1 MDSRDA
7 VQRLYRL
14 YPLLGMR
21 LITAILA
28 RNESDRYLRR
38 VLERASDFSDAI
50 LVLDDGSTDD
60 TVSLAKS
67 FLKAVVKQRKSEG
80 FWGKDET
87 PARAEL
93 WERAVK
99 LAQGGW
105 ILFCDADQLL
115 MGDPRPYCYSWEV
128 GIWSFPL
135 ADCWDSEDQMRVDG
149 PWAYGASTPRPWM
162 VNTATLKDFKPEW
175 ARHGLHV
182 GHLPSNLLLPDMHAP
197 TLWWRHLS
205 YVQRDDRLQKH
216 RRYTEA
222 GHLLSEQEMAHAAS
236 VAD

>member
-1 MDSRDA
+1 
-7 VQRLYRL
+7 
-14 YPLLGMR
+14 MR
-21 LITAILA
+21 LITALLV
-28 RNESDRYLRR
+28 RNEADRYLRR
-38 VLERASDFSDAI
+38 VLERSSEFSDAI

-60 TVSLAKS
+60 SVELAKS
-67 FLKAVVKQRKSEG
+67 FLKATVKRRQSDG

-115 MGDPRPYCYSWEV
+115 VGDPRPYCYSWEV
-128 GIWSFPL
+128 GIWAFPL

-149 PWAYGASTPRPWM
+149 PWQYGPQTPRPWLI
-162 VNTATLKDFKPEW
+162 NTKPFGPDFKPQWE
-175 ARHGLHV
+175 RHGLHV
-182 GHLPSNLLLPDMHAP
+182 GHIPSNAILPGAVAP

-205 YVQRDDRLQKH
+205 YLDRNDRLSKH
-216 RRYTEA
+216 KKYLEASQHLTEF
-222 GHLLSEQEMAHAAS
+222 ERAHAAS
-236 VAD
+236 IAD